1 MLIFHWFYH
10 WRWEGSAGF
19 ELRLPPPWSSENLVN
34 RSIWA
39 YTHDVLLLGSLMG
52 GLRDWFALMWVALML
67 VCIDDWFAF
76 MLVCIDGGLHWC
88 WFALM
93 MVCNDD
99 LFAFMLVCI
108 DDWFAIFQKIS
119 KCILDYI
126 CGFYKFRKHYLTNH
140 FSMILWTC

>member
-1 MLIFHWFYH
+1 
-10 WRWEGSAGF
+10 
-19 ELRLPPPWSSENLVN
+19 
-34 RSIWA
+34 
-39 YTHDVLLLGSLMG
+39 
-52 GLRDWFALMWVALML
+52 ML

-108 DDWFAIFQKIS
+108 NDWFAHVRKKCQNIISIMFVDCQNSENLIKPVVFQ
-119 KCILDYI
+119 
-126 CGFYKFRKHYLTNH
+126 
-140 FSMILWTC
+140 